1 MPFPRFETIGC
12 FSDNQSAPAIAT
24 LEHQDSILDGDYKTR
39 QDAIDKCYKAT
50 KKREF
55 HVFAVQD
62 GGMCSASG
70 TAHQTF
76 HQHGRSNTCEA
87 GGKGGLGANQVYYIT
102 GKHSA
107 LSKSRN
113 CAFCVVF
120 IERRSYAIG
129 KKKDPSPYLKEML
142 NIF

>member
-12 FSDNQSAPAIAT
+12 FSDGQPNPAIAT
-24 LEHQDSILDGDYKTR
+24 LEGQDSILDGDYKTR
-39 QDAIDKCYKAT
+39 QNAIYKCYQAT

-55 HVFAVQD
+55 RVFAVQD

-70 TAHQTF
+70 TAYQTF
-76 HQHGRSNTCEA
+76 QQYGGSNACKA
-87 GGKGGLGANQVYYIT
+87 DGKGGLGANQVYCIT

-113 CAFCVVF
+113 CGLSVAF
-120 IERRSYAIG
+120 
-129 KKKDPSPYLKEML
+129 
-142 NIF
+142 